1 MRAAQISAYGGP
13 DVLKIV
19 DVPVPSPGPG
29 EVLVKVAA
37 AGVNPVDWKI
47 REGYLA
53 EAAPLTFPATLG
65 NDAAGTI
72 EALGADVQ
80 GLSIGD
86 AVFGSPGITGGF
98 AEFALLKVDQLA
110 RVPNGMSLVVAA
122 ALPVAAATATVAL
135 DTAEVKAGT
144 RLLVHAA
151 AGSVGS
157 LAIQLAKA
165 RGAHVTAVT
174 SRATQDHV
182 RGLGAD
188 IALVREE
195 DWATQAGQMDVVLD
209 GVGGA
214 TQEASWPVLAKGGI
228 LVSLV
233 QPPSEEHA
241 QALGVRGM
249 MVFGHPTAE
258 ALGSV
263 AALVASGQ
271 VQIPIAGEYSL
282 DAVSEALAVSQSGEV
297 VGKLVVKIG

>member
-1 MRAAQISAYGGP
+1 MQAAQISAYGGP
-13 DVLKIV
+13 DVLKVV

-37 AGVNPVDWKI
+37 AGVNPIDWKI

-53 EAAPLTFPATLG
+53 EVAPLALPVTLG
-65 NDAAGTI
+65 NDLAGTI

-86 AVFGSPGITGGF
+86 AVFGSPGMTGGF
-98 AEFALLKVDQLA
+98 AEFALVRVDQLA
-110 RVPNGMSLVVAA
+110 LVPDGMSMVVAA

-135 DTAEVKAGT
+135 DTAGVKAGA

-182 RGLGAD
+182 RALGAD
-188 IALVREE
+188 IALDRDG
-195 DWATQAGQMDVVLD
+195 DWAAQAGQVDVVLD

-233 QPPSEEHA
+233 QPPSEERA
-241 QALGVRGM
+241 QAFGARGVM
-249 MVFGHPTAE
+249 IFGRPTAE
-258 ALGSV
+258 ALESV
-263 AALVASGQ
+263 AALAASGR
-271 VQIPIAGEYSL
+271 VKVPIAGEYSL
-282 DAVSEALAVSQSGEV
+282 DAVGEALAVSQSGGA
-297 VGKLVVKIG
+297 VGKLVVIIG

>member
-241 QALGVRGM
+241 QALGVRGR

>member
-1 MRAAQISAYGGP
+1 MQAAQISAYGGP
-13 DVLKIV
+13 DVLKVV
-19 DVPVPSPGPG
+19 DAPVPSPGPG

-37 AGVNPVDWKI
+37 AGVNPIDWKI

-53 EAAPLTFPATLG
+53 ELAPLALPATLG
-65 NDAAGTI
+65 NDVAGTI

-86 AVFGSPGITGGF
+86 AVLGSPGMTGGF

-110 RVPNGMSLVVAA
+110 IVPAGISMVVAA

-135 DTAEVKAGT
+135 DTAGVKAGT

-151 AGSVGS
+151 AGSVGG

-182 RGLGAD
+182 RALGAD
-188 IALVREE
+188 VVLDREG
-195 DWATQAGQMDVVLD
+195 DWAAQAGQVDVVLD

-214 TQEASWPVLAKGGI
+214 TQEASWSVLAKGGI

-233 QPPSEEHA
+233 QPPSEERA
-241 QALGVRGM
+241 QALGVRGAM
-249 MVFGHPTAE
+249 IFGHPTAE
-258 ALGSV
+258 ALESV

-271 VQIPIAGEYSL
+271 VKVPIAGEYSL
-282 DAVSEALAVSQSGEV
+282 DAVSEALAVSQSGKA
-297 VGKLVVKIG
+297 VGKLVVIIG